1 MYLKGNPT
9 LSPEQ
14 VIGAIHGLRYPSGIE
29 FGLSKATPTK
39 SDSDADPTFL
49 DDATFIHDME
59 AMLEALVDEMLDTQ
73 IPFVQAQDDKKC
85 GYCEFKLICKR

>member
-1 MYLKGNPT
+1 MPSYTT

-49 DDATFIHDME
+49 DDATFIADME
-59 AMLEALVDEMLDTQ
+59 TMLEALVDEMLDTK
-73 IPFVQAQDDKKC
+73 IPFVQAEDDKKC
-85 GYCEFKLICKR
+85 SYCEFKLICKR